1 MRKRKQH
8 LWAQVLKGHSELRAS
23 QPSSITLPPPGT
35 LEKSSSQFP
44 IALLSLPKHSN
55 SKADG
60 ADAAGAGA
68 EPGAPCSEGGT
79 GERHTHPE
87 TSISPPSERGKR
99 TSVTPLASMRQRVSA
114 FFKTPKSVLAG
125 LTQGHNKACLS
136 PGTAA
141 VLWDVT
147 AIVSPLAK
155 SAVEGYDDKSPI
167 ANKASTPGGHELE
180 EHDEFED
187 TLSALDCQVSLP
199 DRAPPILMRTPMREV
214 TLSQK
219 KRR

>member
-1 MRKRKQH
+1 M
-8 LWAQVLKGHSELRAS
+8 LKGHSELRAS
-23 QPSSITLPPPGT
+23 QPSSITPPPPGT
-35 LEKSSSQFP
+35 LEKSSSQSP
-44 IALLSLPKHSN
+44 SALVSLPKHSN
-55 SKADG
+55 SEADG
-60 ADAAGAGA
+60 ADAAVAGA

-87 TSISPPSERGKR
+87 TSTSISPPSERGKQ

-136 PGTAA
+136 PGAAA
-141 VLWDVT
+141 VLCDAT
-147 AIVSPLAK
+147 AIVSPLVK

-167 ANKASTPGGHELE
+167 ANKAITPGGQELE

-187 TLSALDCQVSLP
+187 TLSALDSQVSLP

-214 TLSQK
+214 TLCDTLSQK